1 MAKYDVKPS
10 EETKEIL
17 AVGSAGF
24 TVFAK

>member
-1 MAKYDVKPS
+1 MVKYDVKQS

-17 AVGSAGF
+17 AGGSAGF